1 MGDALLIAVS
11 GLNAAS
17 LRLSTAAN
25 NIANSND
32 TGALQPAPGQSQP
45 FQPQQVLQQAAPSG
59 GTIATEAPVTPASN
73 PAPDPSSPFANA
85 QGLVA
90 VPNVD
95 TAQELVNTQVAN
107 FSYDAN
113 LKVISIA
120 SKMQGYL
127 LNIFA

>member
-1 MGDALLIAVS
+1 MGNALLIAVS

-17 LRLSTAAN
+17 VRLSTAAN
-25 NIANSND
+25 NIANAND

-45 FQPQQVLQQAAPSG
+45 YQPQQVAQQATAGG
-59 GTIATEAPVTPASN
+59 GTIATDVPVTPASN
-73 PAPDPSSPFANA
+73 PAPDPNSRFANA

-95 TAQELVNTQVAN
+95 TAQELVNSEVAGV
-107 FSYDAN
+107 SYDAN
-113 LKVISIA
+113 LKVIETA

>member
-25 NIANSND
+25 NIANAND

-45 FQPQQVLQQAAPSG
+45 FQPQQVVQQATPAG

-73 PAPDPSSPFANA
+73 PAPDPNSPFANV

-95 TAQELVNTQVAN
+95 TAQELVNTQVSS

-113 LKVISIA
+113 LKVIETA

>member
-17 LRLSTAAN
+17 ARLYAAAN
-25 NIANSND
+25 NIANAND
-32 TGALQPAPGQSQP
+32 TGALQPTPGQIQP
-45 FQPQQVLQQAAPSG
+45 FQPQQVAQQATAGG
-59 GTIATEAPVTPASN
+59 GTIATNVPVTPASD
-73 PAPDPSSPFANA
+73 PALDPNSPFANA
-85 QGLVA
+85 QGPVA

-95 TAQELVNTQVAN
+95 TAQELVDTQVASV
-107 FSYDAN
+107 SYDAN
-113 LKVISIA
+113 LKVIETA

>member
-25 NIANSND
+25 NIANAND

-45 FQPQQVLQQAAPSG
+45 FQPQQVVQQATPAG

-73 PAPDPSSPFANA
+73 PAPDPNSPFANA

-95 TAQELVNTQVAN
+95 TAQELVNTQVSS

-113 LKVISIA
+113 LKVIETA

>member
-1 MGDALLIAVS
+1 MSDPMLTAVT

-25 NIANSND
+25 NIANAND
-32 TGALQPAPGQSQP
+32 TGALQPAPGQPQP
-45 FQPQQVLQQAAPSG
+45 FQPQQVVQQAAPGG
-59 GTIATEAPVTPASN
+59 GTIATNVPVTPASN
-73 PAPDPSSPFANA
+73 PFPDPTSRFANS

-90 VPNVD
+90 QPNVD
-95 TAQELVNTQVAN
+95 TAEQLVNTEVAR

-113 LKVISIA
+113 LKVIAIA

>member
-25 NIANSND
+25 NIANAND
-32 TGALQPAPGQSQP
+32 TGELQPAPGQSQP
-45 FQPQQVLQQAAPSG
+45 FQPQQVAQEAAPGG
-59 GTIATEAPVTPASN
+59 GTIATDVPVTPASN
-73 PAPDPSSPFANA
+73 PSPDPNSPLANA

-95 TAQELVNTQVAN
+95 TAQELVNTQVAS

-113 LKVISIA
+113 LKVVETA